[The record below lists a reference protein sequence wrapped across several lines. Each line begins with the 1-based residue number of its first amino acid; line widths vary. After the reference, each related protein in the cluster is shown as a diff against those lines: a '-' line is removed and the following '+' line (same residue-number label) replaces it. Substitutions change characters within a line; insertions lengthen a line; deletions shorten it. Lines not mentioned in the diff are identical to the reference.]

1 MDRYHFIIVGSGW
14 RAMYYVRVAK
24 AMPELFCLDAMYCRR
39 QEKAD
44 KIAQEY
50 GINTVTSIDDC
61 INMRPDFAVIAV
73 SKASIC
79 DTAIEWMDRG
89 MTVLSE
95 TPAGLDTESLFRM
108 YEYNKAVQKQV
119 VAEQYRE
126 YPHNKA
132 VIRLVKSGI
141 IGDVSCMNISLAH
154 EYHGASLMRA
164 YLGINPGMKYSLTAK
179 NYTFPTTET
188 LTRYERYTDGRIAD
202 KKRCVASFEFE
213 NGKVAWYDF
222 DSEQYRSPIRKNTY
236 KIQGTRGE
244 IIDDKVYY
252 LDENNNGAEA
262 DIDIKTRIVNRGDV
276 NPNFAVIR
284 EVESISFQGK
294 VLYQPAHGLC
304 GLSEDETAIAALME
318 KTALYS
324 RGMGPSPYSIEDALA
339 DAYAMIRLN
348 AMAKVDKPV
357 GKADL

>member
-108 YEYNKAVQKQV
+108 YEYNKAVQNRWLPNSTVSIRIIKQ
-119 VAEQYRE
+119 
-126 YPHNKA
+126 
-132 VIRLVKSGI
+132 LS
-141 IGDVSCMNISLAH
+141 DL
-154 EYHGASLMRA
+154 L
-164 YLGINPGMKYSLTAK
+164 
-179 NYTFPTTET
+179 
-188 LTRYERYTDGRIAD
+188 
-202 KKRCVASFEFE
+202 
-213 NGKVAWYDF
+213 KV
-222 DSEQYRSPIRKNTY
+222 E
-236 KIQGTRGE
+236 
-244 IIDDKVYY
+244 
-252 LDENNNGAEA
+252 
-262 DIDIKTRIVNRGDV
+262 
-276 NPNFAVIR
+276 
-284 EVESISFQGK
+284 
-294 VLYQPAHGLC
+294 
-304 GLSEDETAIAALME
+304 
-318 KTALYS
+318 
-324 RGMGPSPYSIEDALA
+324 
-339 DAYAMIRLN
+339 
-348 AMAKVDKPV
+348 
-357 GKADL
+357 